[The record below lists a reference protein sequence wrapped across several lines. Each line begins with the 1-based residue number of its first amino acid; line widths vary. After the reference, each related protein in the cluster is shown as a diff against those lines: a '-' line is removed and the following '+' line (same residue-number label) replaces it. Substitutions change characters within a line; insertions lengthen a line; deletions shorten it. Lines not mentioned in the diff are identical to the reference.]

1 MIPLPTSYNF
11 SHHNVANVTVA
22 VLVSVNNV
30 TIILSCL
37 ANEDKKE
44 PYSDMKTPTSVD
56 SYIDLSQHHGQGL
69 GKTLDIL
76 VLDDFDRVI
85 SLTNIRA

>member
-1 MIPLPTSYNF
+1 
-11 SHHNVANVTVA
+11 
-22 VLVSVNNV
+22 
-30 TIILSCL
+30 
-37 ANEDKKE
+37 
-44 PYSDMKTPTSVD
+44 MKTPTSVD